1 LIWLVVVIL
10 LGLWVIGFVAD
21 VAAGLIHLLLL
32 AAVIALVYKFFLRRS
47 DLI

>member
-1 LIWLVVVIL
+1 MIWLVVVIL

-21 VAAGLIHLLLL
+21 VAAGLIHLLL